1 VPSASGGHV
10 SAGIL
15 IPMCAGSLLSVPFS
29 VFAVSQTK
37 EKHLRIIIGVLT
49 VAMGAL
55 TIYKAVG

>member
-1 VPSASGGHV
+1 
-10 SAGIL
+10 
-15 IPMCAGSLLSVPFS
+15 MCAGSLLSVPFS